1 MQWVAKL
8 AAADRDYRDTLA
20 SMRRTPA
27 SDPAASAQEP
37 TINPRSASTGRGWR
51 TATAGHRTAA
61 TADLGLGLGSRSTT
75 AVVALEPDDTDA
87 WFLDALDL
95 LMAHAPDGGD
105 RAAEAVRGHL
115 RERDQCAACP
125 ISFTLLS
132 VAVPVERLRLPA
144 AWQPPN
150 THLIICVGTASLL
163 LDRYRRDVSKQ
174 LHCQYNMI
182 LVVLSQI
189 IFCTS

>member
-27 SDPAASAQEP
+27 SDPAASAQEH
-37 TINPRSASTGRGWR
+37 TSHPRSASTGRGWR
-51 TATAGHRTAA
+51 AAAAGQRTAA
-61 TADLGLGLGSRSTT
+61 AAAAGLGLGLGSRSAT
-75 AVVALEPDDTDA
+75 AVVVLEPDDTDA

-125 ISFTLLS
+125 TSLHAAQRGCS
-132 VAVPVERLRLPA
+132 CGAVALVSSMTAAKHPPDFPV
-144 AWQPPN
+144 W
-150 THLIICVGTASLL
+150 VF
-163 LDRYRRDVSKQ
+163 LDRHCRNVGKQ
-174 LHCQYNMI
+174 LHCQYAMF
-182 LVVLSQI
+182 LLLLSQM
-189 IFCTS
+189 IFYTS